1 MTTAQARLRGIR
13 GERDTIEVPPS
24 GLRQLVPELADALAE
39 VSRMRA
45 ERAEALQKLTETKEA
60 VTVAESED
68 RQRLADHR
76 RGKLAK
82 PPKLRKP
89 EAESDLKAAE
99 EQIAVLAVAAADSE
113 QELRLAIEGNREA
126 ITARLDEEIGKRRKQ
141 LRAKVQALVQTE
153 SEFEDVRSLRSWV
166 SEPERGWSSRKFSA
180 PSGIEGPNRESIAL
194 GPALAMIE
202 AALAPPVEQR
212 KPEPRPLLRLTR

>member
-13 GERDTIEVPPS
+13 GERDAIEVPPAA
-24 GLRQLVPELADALAE
+24 LHQLMAELADALNE

-45 ERAEALQKLTETKEA
+45 ERAEARQKLTETKEA

-82 PPKLRKP
+82 PPKSLKAQ
-89 EAESDLKAAE
+89 AESDLKAAE
-99 EQIAVLAVAAADSE
+99 EQIAVLAVAAADAE
-113 QELRLAIEGNREA
+113 QDLRLAIEGNRETIA
-126 ITARLDEEIGKRRKQ
+126 ARLDEEIGKRRKQ
-141 LRAKVQALVQTE
+141 LRAKVRALAQTE
-153 SEFEDVRSLRSWV
+153 DEFEGVRSLRSWV
-166 SEPERGWSSRKFSA
+166 SEPERGWTSRKFSA

-202 AALAPPVEQR
+202 AALAPPIDR
-212 KPEPRPLLRLTR
+212 PKPEPRPLLRVTR